1 MLPSIRFLL
10 AIVSLGCFSVPV
22 LAQKPDYSGTWV
34 LNLEKSQLQYKA
46 DGFTGSRF
54 IIQQKGDKLKLTR
67 YHYFGDKRKKIS
79 FKMRADGKTRTI
91 KLLFKGKLEWQG
103 EQLKATLRRKNFL
116 NIVDYQFGT
125 DTNQFIADETFTGLP
140 QDHHNVWVF
149 DRAL

>member
-1 MLPSIRFLL
+1 MLLSKLSLL
-10 AIVSLGCFSVPV
+10 TLIGLLWLSQPV

-34 LNLEKSQLQYKA
+34 LNLEKSQLQYMA

-103 EQLKATLRRKNFL
+103 EQLKATLSRKNFL
-116 NIVDYQFGT
+116 NIVDYRFGS

-149 DRAL
+149 DRSL